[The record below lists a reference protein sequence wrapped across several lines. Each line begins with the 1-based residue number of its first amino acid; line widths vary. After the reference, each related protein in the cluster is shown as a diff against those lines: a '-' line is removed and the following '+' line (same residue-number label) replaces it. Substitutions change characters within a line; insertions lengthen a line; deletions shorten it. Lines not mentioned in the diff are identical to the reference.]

1 MEPLLK
7 RRIMTVARHNAEG
20 IRMILRNVALLMR
33 NSKKLTD
40 NDVDYIESEFRNV
53 ATILTRVLDYIV
65 AKENEEN

>member
-1 MEPLLK
+1 
-7 RRIMTVARHNAEG
+7 MTVARHNAEG